1 MNTFIKTGVTFHE
14 FKIYEYIN
22 SLNLYFV
29 PRLINYDA
37 SSKTLTMQFIKGM
50 TFCDFYGEKFDD
62 LPAGVKNEIRNMI
75 SNLYENNII
84 YPDIT
89 GYNFL
94 VQDRTEK
101 FWLVDFEHCFFHGA
115 HSYNEHNKFV
125 EDFIEGK
132 ANSWNSYFA

>member
-14 FKIYEYIN
+14 FKMYEYID

-29 PRLINYDA
+29 PKLISYDA
-37 SSKTLTMQFIKGM
+37 SSKKLTMQFIKGM
-50 TFCDFYGEKFDD
+50 TFCDFYGDNFEDI
-62 LPAGVKNEIRNMI
+62 PSSVKNEVRDII
-75 SNLYENNII
+75 GTLFDYNII

-89 GYNFL
+89 GYNFM

-101 FWLVDFEHCFFHGA
+101 FWLIDFEHCFFRGA

-132 ANSWNSYFA
+132 VNSWNPYFA